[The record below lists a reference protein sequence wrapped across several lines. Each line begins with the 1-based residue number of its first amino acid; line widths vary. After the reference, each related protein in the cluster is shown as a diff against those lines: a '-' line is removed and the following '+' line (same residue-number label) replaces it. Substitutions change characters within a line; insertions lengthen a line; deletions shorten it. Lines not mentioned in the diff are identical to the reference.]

1 MVDGVHLALCKLLV
15 FGDRFIYWLR
25 GEILELHSLALNL
38 ESPTDRVVMGKLF
51 KKIPVPKSPN
61 L

>member
-15 FGDRFIYWLR
+15 FEDRFIYWLR
-25 GEILELHSLALNL
+25 GEILEPHSLALNL
-38 ESPTDRVVMGKLF
+38 EPTTDCVVMGKLF
-51 KKIPVPKSPN
+51 KKIPVPQLPN